1 MSKIFEEFST
11 FVSIH
16 AFFRS
21 IVKRGMFA
29 ARVWKSVE
37 CWILFYR
44 YKPHWS
50 SAPENNIYKCTF
62 VWRQLLLVYNGGIH
76 HRRQGGHAGEQET
89 LLSCKFR
96 EIFFYCFVHQR
107 GRLCHVVKKRAINT
121 LCK

>member
-1 MSKIFEEFST
+1 MSQIFEEFST
-11 FVSIH
+11 FVSIY
-16 AFFRS
+16 AFFRY

-50 SAPENNIYKCTF
+50 SAPENNIYKCIF

-76 HRRQGGHAGEQET
+76 HRRHLAM
-89 LLSCKFR
+89 LMNKKLFFHVNSVKNSFIVLS
-96 EIFFYCFVHQR
+96 ISAVAFVIW
-107 GRLCHVVKKRAINT
+107 L
-121 LCK
+121 